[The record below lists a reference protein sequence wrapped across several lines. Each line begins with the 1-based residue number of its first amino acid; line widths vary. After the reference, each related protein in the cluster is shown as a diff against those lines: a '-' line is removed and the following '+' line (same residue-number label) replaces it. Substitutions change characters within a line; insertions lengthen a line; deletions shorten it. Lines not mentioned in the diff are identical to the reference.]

1 MARMYQGIL
10 GGLSGKIGNVV
21 GSSWKGV
28 PVLKTKPL
36 SVANPKTAAQVAQRT
51 SMTAVTY
58 YASAFNSSVIKP
70 LWDRF
75 ASRMSGYNAFVQ
87 ANIEHFTNKTTADW
101 ANIKTSMGKM
111 VAVVIEDVDITGG
124 TTTLT
129 VTFPST
135 LTDAY
140 AQSTDKAYLCAI
152 NSSTGDVALPATAS
166 TRADGAAYALF
177 QNDVAVGNVIKVY
190 VAFKRV
196 DGTIVSNSAYDTFT
210 VSA

>member
-36 SVANPKTAAQVAQRT
+36 SVSNPKTAAQVAQRG
-51 SMTAVTY
+51 SMSAVTH
-58 YASAFNSSVIKP
+58 YASLLNSAVIKP

-75 ASRMSGYNAFVQ
+75 ASRMSGYNSFVQ
-87 ANIEHFTNKTTADW
+87 ANIGEFTGVSVANW
-101 ANIKTSMGKM
+101 ANIKTSKGKM
-111 VAVVIEDVDITGG
+111 AAVEIEDIDAPKNDVVL
-124 TTTLT
+124 TLT
-129 VTFPST
+129 FNSA

-152 NSSTGDVALPATAS
+152 NATNGDVALPATAS
-166 TRADGAAYALF
+166 TRADGASYATFSKNLTAG
-177 QNDVAVGNVIKVY
+177 DLLKVY
-190 VAFKRV
+190 IAFKRA
-196 DGTIVSNSAYDTFT
+196 DGTVVSDSAYEAYT
-210 VSA
+210 VPA